1 MDRKIAAFD
10 FGDILY
16 FVLIAI
22 GGLYSLIK
30 KRNEAA
36 KKQGRIEGDTEP
48 KSSNKGKEMLEDLF
62 KEITGTGNQAQGDT
76 NSKATF
82 ESDKESVIGSKP
94 VIASS
99 ALLKKEKPKGVQVFE
114 PQLNKNK
121 LVEEE
126 PNEMSYSLRDL
137 VIADAIL
144 NRPYD

>member
-36 KKQGRIEGDTEP
+36 KKQGRIEGETEP
-48 KSSNKGKEMLEDLF
+48 KSSNEGKEMLEDLF
-62 KEITGTGNQAQGDT
+62 KEITGAGNQVQGDT

-82 ESDKESVIGSKP
+82 ESDKERVISSKL

-99 ALLKKEKPKGVQVFE
+99 KLLKKENPKGVKVFE
-114 PQLNKNK
+114 LQRNKNK
-121 LVEEE
+121 SVEEE
-126 PNEMSYSLRDL
+126 PNEISYSLRDL

>member
-76 NSKATF
+76 NSKSTF

-94 VIASS
+94 VIAGSN
-99 ALLKKEKPKGVQVFE
+99 LLKKEKPKGVQVFE

-121 LVEEE
+121 LVEED

>member
-1 MDRKIAAFD
+1 M
-10 FGDILY
+10 
-16 FVLIAI
+16 IAI

-48 KSSNKGKEMLEDLF
+48 KSSNNGKEMLEDLF
-62 KEITGTGNQAQGDT
+62 KEITGAGNQAQGDT
-76 NSKATF
+76 NSKSTF

-94 VIASS
+94 VIAGSN
-99 ALLKKEKPKGVQVFE
+99 LLKKEKPKGVQVFE